1 MSSTPGDGKPQPALL
16 RAVGRWQVVG
26 LSINDVVGS
35 GIYLLPAAA
44 FAMLGSFSIWAVL
57 LAGITVGLLVLCYAK
72 ASSYFDQPGGSYLY
86 AREAFG
92 PFVGFQIGWT
102 IWLTR
107 VVVAASLSNGLADAI
122 ARFWEPAATAGAG
135 RTAVIAGSLLMLTA
149 INIIGVSWAARA
161 AVVLVVCKLVPLL
174 LFVFIGMFH
183 MDWGLAFGGPGPQ
196 DYGQLGEAALLLL
209 FAYAGFENVPAAA
222 GEYHSPKRNVPFALL
237 TMIVV
242 VTLVYAAVQMVAQGL
257 LPDLASSASPLAD
270 AAAMFGG
277 EGMAFVLTVG
287 AALSILGTNNN
298 TMLLGPR
305 FLHTLAAD
313 GYGPRYLASIHP
325 RFRTPAAAIATQ
337 FVLALVLALS
347 GSFVALAVL
356 SMVTRLLGY
365 IATAASVL
373 VLRRR
378 YGDPTDGFHL
388 PGGPVIPVLA
398 LALSV
403 GLLLSASA
411 INLLAAAGAVA
422 IGTVFYTTRRRAR
435 TTP

>member
-1 MSSTPGDGKPQPALL
+1 MSSTQGESRPQPALL

-57 LAGITVGLLVLCYAK
+57 LAGATVGLLVLCYAK
-72 ASSYFDQPGGSYLY
+72 ASSDFDQPGGSYLY

-122 ARFWEPAATAGAG
+122 ARFWEPAATAGPG
-135 RTAVIAGSLLMLTA
+135 RSAVIAGSLLMLTT

-174 LFVFIGMFH
+174 LFVFIGLFH

-242 VTLVYAAVQMVAQGL
+242 VTLVYAAVQMVAQGV
-257 LPDLASSASPLAD
+257 LPDLAASASPLAD

-277 EGMAFVLTVG
+277 EGMAFMLTVG

-305 FLHTLAAD
+305 FLHALAAD
-313 GYGPRYLASIHP
+313 GYGPRYLASVHP

-337 FVLALVLALS
+337 FALALALALT

-378 YGDPTDGFHL
+378 YGDPADGFHL

-398 LALSV
+398 LVLALV
-403 GLLLSASA
+403 LLFSASLM
-411 INLLAAAGAVA
+411 NLLAAAGAII
-422 IGTVFYTTRRRAR
+422 IGSLFYLFPRRIR
-435 TTP
+435 

>member
-1 MSSTPGDGKPQPALL
+1 MSSTQGESRPQPALL

-57 LAGITVGLLVLCYAK
+57 LAGATVGLLVLCYAK

-122 ARFWEPAATAGAG
+122 ARFWEPAATAGPG
-135 RTAVIAGSLLMLTA
+135 RSAVIAGSLLMLTT

-174 LFVFIGMFH
+174 LFVFIGLFH

-242 VTLVYAAVQMVAQGL
+242 VTLVYAAVQMVAQGV
-257 LPDLASSASPLAD
+257 LPDLAASASPLAD

-305 FLHTLAAD
+305 FLHALAAD
-313 GYGPRYLASIHP
+313 GYGPRYLASVHP

-337 FVLALVLALS
+337 FALALALALT

-378 YGDPTDGFHL
+378 YGDPIDGFHL

-398 LALSV
+398 LVLSLV
-403 GLLLSASA
+403 LLFSASLM
-411 INLLAAAGAVA
+411 NLLAAAGAII
-422 IGTVFYTTRRRAR
+422 IGSLFYLFPRRIR
-435 TTP
+435 

>member
-1 MSSTPGDGKPQPALL
+1 MSSVQGGQPPRPAML

-26 LSINDVVGS
+26 LSINDVIGS
-35 GIYLLPAAA
+35 GIYLLPATA
-44 FAMLGSFSIWAVL
+44 FLMLGSFTVWAVL
-57 LAGITVGLLVLCYAK
+57 LAGITVGILVLCYAK

-107 VVVAASLSNGLADAI
+107 VVVAASLSNGLADAV
-122 ARFWEPAATAGAG
+122 ARFWEPAAGGGG
-135 RTAVIAGSLLMLTA
+135 RVAVVAGSLLLLTA
-149 INIIGVSWAARA
+149 INVIGVSWAARA
-161 AVVLVVCKLVPLL
+161 AVVLVFCKLVPLL
-174 LFVFIGMFH
+174 VFVFIGLFH

-209 FAYAGFENVPAAA
+209 FAYAGFENLPAAA

-237 TMIVV
+237 TMIVL
-242 VTLVYAAVQMVAQGL
+242 VTLLYAAVQMVAQGV
-257 LPDLASSASPLAD
+257 LPGLAESTSPVAD
-270 AAAMFGG
+270 AAAAFGG
-277 EGMAFVLTVG
+277 EGMALLLTVG

-305 FLHTLAAD
+305 FLHALAAD

-325 RFRTPAAAIATQ
+325 TFRTPAAAIGTQ
-337 FVLALVLALS
+337 FAIALALALT

-356 SMVTRLLGY
+356 SMVTRLIGY

-378 YGDPTDGFHL
+378 YGEPEDTFRL
-388 PGGPVIPVLA
+388 PGGPLIPVVG
-398 LALSV
+398 LALSLA
-403 GLLLSASA
+403 LLFSASWQ
-411 INLLAAAGAVA
+411 NLVAVAAAMGV
-422 IGTVFYTTRRRAR
+422 GSLFYFFPRRV
-435 TTP
+435 P

>member
-1 MSSTPGDGKPQPALL
+1 MSSTQGENRPQPALL

-122 ARFWEPAATAGAG
+122 ARFWEPAATAGPG
-135 RTAVIAGSLLMLTA
+135 RTAVIAGSLLMLTT

-174 LFVFIGMFH
+174 LFIFIGLFH

-337 FVLALVLALS
+337 FVLALALALT

-378 YGDPTDGFHL
+378 YGDPADGFHL

-398 LALSV
+398 LVLSV
-403 GLLLSASA
+403 ILLFSASTT
-411 INLLAAAGAVA
+411 NLLAAVGA
-422 IGTVFYTTRRRAR
+422 IGIGTLFYLSRRRIR
-435 TTP
+435 

>member
-1 MSSTPGDGKPQPALL
+1 MSSTQGESRPQPALL

-57 LAGITVGLLVLCYAK
+57 LAGATVGLLVLCYAK

-122 ARFWEPAATAGAG
+122 ARFWEPAATAGPG
-135 RTAVIAGSLLMLTA
+135 RSAVIAGSLLMLTT

-174 LFVFIGMFH
+174 LFVFIGLFH

-242 VTLVYAAVQMVAQGL
+242 VTLVYAAVQMVAQGV
-257 LPDLASSASPLAD
+257 LPDLAASASPLAD

-305 FLHTLAAD
+305 FLHALAAD
-313 GYGPRYLASIHP
+313 GYGPRYLASVHP

-337 FVLALVLALS
+337 FALALALALT

-378 YGDPTDGFHL
+378 YGDPADGFHL

-398 LALSV
+398 LVLSLV
-403 GLLLSASA
+403 LLFSASLM
-411 INLLAAAGAVA
+411 NLLAAAGAII
-422 IGTVFYTTRRRAR
+422 IGSLFYLFPRRIR
-435 TTP
+435 

>member
-1 MSSTPGDGKPQPALL
+1 MSSTQGESRPQPALL

-57 LAGITVGLLVLCYAK
+57 LAGATVGLLVLCYAK

-122 ARFWEPAATAGAG
+122 ARFWEPAATAGPG
-135 RTAVIAGSLLMLTA
+135 RSAVIAGSLLMLTT
-149 INIIGVSWAARA
+149 INIIGISWAARA

-174 LFVFIGMFH
+174 LFVFIGLFH

-237 TMIVV
+237 IMIVV
-242 VTLVYAAVQMVAQGL
+242 VTLVYAAVQMVAQGV
-257 LPDLASSASPLAD
+257 LPDLAASASPLAD

-305 FLHTLAAD
+305 FLHALAAD
-313 GYGPRYLASIHP
+313 GYGPRYLASVHP

-337 FVLALVLALS
+337 FALALALALT

-378 YGDPTDGFHL
+378 YGDPADGFHL

-398 LALSV
+398 LVLSLV
-403 GLLLSASA
+403 LLFSASLM
-411 INLLAAAGAVA
+411 NLLAAAGAII
-422 IGTVFYTTRRRAR
+422 IGSLFYLFPRRIR
-435 TTP
+435 